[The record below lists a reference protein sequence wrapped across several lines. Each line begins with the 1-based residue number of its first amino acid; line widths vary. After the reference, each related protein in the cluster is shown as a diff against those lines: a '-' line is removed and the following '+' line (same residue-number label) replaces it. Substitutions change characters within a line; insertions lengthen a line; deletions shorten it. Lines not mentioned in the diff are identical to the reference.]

1 MEHESF
7 MQSLDDM
14 FSDDG
19 VSSVGSSPSKMAG
32 PEVSKMTGEDGKPLP
47 AGTIAKLTS
56 DILNDTFYNII
67 YDIVSHVH
75 RDEKM
80 ARMRSAVTVVRQ
92 KAEEEAARLRDESG
106 SKTNGATKSGEA
118 DSENHA
124 DENVKVETDAAI
136 YDNGKVYLKGNPLQ
150 TTREIICP
158 DCRLPRLLYPTIGVG
173 ARPPPDP
180 FQGYCKNEPPVNRPG
195 IDIHGYPHATDKI
208 NSKKKKNADTPASS
222 PPSTPDSRYNA
233 YTEIPPPREIPTV
246 KCPHC
251 PRYFIATRTSQHLD
265 RCLGFSGRGGGR
277 TRTPLDSGANT
288 PNPAPPKRPR
298 EDDLISAVTK
308 KKKPNPTPKKMAGK
322 KPPPASKLRNGTT
335 PDMAAAMDSESKAS
349 DKKVK
354 KEANS
359 SKD

>member
-1 MEHESF
+1 MHGI
-7 MQSLDDM
+7 
-14 FSDDG
+14 DG
-19 VSSVGSSPSKMAG
+19 SNCPQ
-32 PEVSKMTGEDGKPLP
+32 
-47 AGTIAKLTS
+47 TS

-67 YDIVSHVH
+67 YDIVSQVH
-75 RDEKM
+75 RGEKM
-80 ARMRSAVTVVRQ
+80 ARMRSAVTVARQ
-92 KAEEEAARLRDESG
+92 KAEEEAARLRDENG
-106 SKTNGATKSGEA
+106 SKTNGATKPGDA
-118 DSENHA
+118 DAEDHS
-124 DENVKVETDAAI
+124 DEHIKIETDAAV

-158 DCRLPRLLYPTIGVG
+158 ECRLPRLLYPTIGLG
-173 ARPPPDP
+173 ARPPPDYS
-180 FQGYCKNEPPVNRPG
+180 QDYCQNKPPVNKPG
-195 IDIHGYPHATDKI
+195 VDIHGYPFATDKT
-208 NSKKKKNADTPASS
+208 NAKKKKNTDTPGSS
-222 PPSTPDSRYNA
+222 PPSTPDSRYGA
-233 YTEIPPPREIPTV
+233 FTELPPPREIPTV
-246 KCPHC
+246 KCPNC
-251 PRYFIATRTSQHLD
+251 PRYFIATRTSQHMD
-265 RCLGFSGRGGGR
+265 RCMGYSGRGGR
-277 TRTPLDSGANT
+277 TRTPQDSGANT

>member
-1 MEHESF
+1 MDHREF
-7 MQSLDDM
+7 LQSLDSM
-14 FSDDG
+14 LSDIE
-19 VSSVGSSPSKMAG
+19 VSSVSSNSSEMAG
-32 PEVSKMTGEDGKPLP
+32 PELAKMAGEDGKPLP

-67 YDIVSHVH
+67 YDMVAQVH

-80 ARMRSAVTVVRQ
+80 ARMRSAVTVARQ
-92 KAEEEAARLRDESG
+92 KAEDEAARLRQENG
-106 SKTNGATKSGEA
+106 TKTNGATKPGEA
-118 DSENHA
+118 DSENNT
-124 DENVKVETDAAI
+124 DENIRVETDAAI
-136 YDNGKVYLKGNPLQ
+136 YDNGKVYLKGNPLK
-150 TTREIICP
+150 TTKEIICP

-180 FQGYCKNEPPVNRPG
+180 FREYCKRMPPVTRPG
-195 IDIHGYPHATDKI
+195 IDIHGYPFATDKT
-208 NSKKKKNADTPASS
+208 NAKKKKNADTPASS
-222 PPSTPDSRYNA
+222 PPSTPDGFGA
-233 YTEIPPPREIPTV
+233 FTEIPQAREIPTV

-251 PRYFIATRTSQHLD
+251 PRYFIATRTSQHMD
-265 RCLGFSGRGGGR
+265 RCMGYSGRGGGR
-277 TRTPLDSGANT
+277 TRTPQDSGAST

-335 PDMAAAMDSESKAS
+335 PDTAAAMDSESKAS

-354 KEANS
+354 KEASS